1 MLYFNSYNVIEIAEK
16 LQIPPSSAALYVRSL
31 EEAGLINTRVQR
43 GSRGS
48 MKICSRKND
57 SIHILSLIHIWADLA
72 RNGETKFAFFAPFR
86 NGAATHADRAA
97 LRKKSQNQGAFR
109 RHFDVNGFLVIQL
122 YLQCVAQAAK
132 DETMKSMVHITVGQ
146 STSEKRAAFFRAQQ
160 KLVFGSAEFKYDPAK
175 SNAVNGGAAQKVQF
189 DDGVCGQKLSFAP
202 KYVAFGCGVLPFAF
216 PLPVSYTHLSCASM
230 CRGCSGPICPGCS
243 VLA

>member
-1 MLYFNSYNVIEIAEK
+1 MYKRQEPILPR
-16 LQIPPSSAALYVRSL
+16 LRC
-31 EEAGLINTRVQR
+31 VQQKFI
-43 GSRGS
+43 G
-48 MKICSRKND
+48 
-57 SIHILSLIHIWADLA
+57 WADLA

-216 PLPVSYTHLSCASM
+216 PLPCCYRPLLCETGLGGVISCLLYTARC
-230 CRGCSGPICPGCS
+230 
-243 VLA
+243 V